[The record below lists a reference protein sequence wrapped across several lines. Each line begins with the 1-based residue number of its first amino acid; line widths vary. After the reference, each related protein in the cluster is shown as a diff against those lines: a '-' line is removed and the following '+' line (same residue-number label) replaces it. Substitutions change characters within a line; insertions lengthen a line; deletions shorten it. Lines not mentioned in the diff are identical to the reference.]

1 MDEHLE
7 YYRTMLQIR
16 LFEEK
21 IDWLFSR
28 DMIEGTSHLCIG
40 QEAVAVGA
48 ISAIRSEDYVVST
61 HRGHGHLIAK
71 GARTDK
77 LMAELMGK
85 GTGYCR
91 GKGGSQHI
99 SIKEISFLGTNG
111 ITGGGIPVATGAALS
126 MKLQNIPRI
135 VLSFF
140 GDGASN
146 QGTFHESLNMASLW
160 KLPIVYICENN
171 LYGMSMPVNRST
183 SVTDI
188 ANRAV
193 AYNMPGKIVDGMDLF
208 AVRETVKEAADN
220 ARNGKG
226 PTLIEAKTYRFKGH
240 SKSDQRKYRTREE
253 ENAWKQKDSIIT
265 FRKYLIARNC
275 EESEIEEIEAS
286 VREEI
291 EMAVEFAQKSSYAPD
306 AAAFEGSYSYE
317 SNFIKSSN

>member
-1 MDEHLE
+1 MDEDLE
-7 YYRTMLQIR
+7 YYEKMLRIR

-21 IDWLFSR
+21 VDWLFSR
-28 DMIEGTSHLCIG
+28 NMIEGTSHLCIG

-48 ISAIRSEDYVVST
+48 ISAIKSDDYVVST

-71 GARTDK
+71 GARINR
-77 LMAELMGK
+77 LVAELLGK

-99 SIKEISFLGTNG
+99 SVREIYFLGTNG

-126 MKLQNIPRI
+126 IKLQSLSKI

-160 KLPIVYICENN
+160 KLPIVYVCENN
-171 LYGMSMPVNRST
+171 LYAMSMPVSK
-183 SVTDI
+183 SIPVTDI
-188 ANRAV
+188 ANRAI
-193 AYNMPGKIVDGMDLF
+193 AYNMPGKVIDGMDLH
-208 AVRETVKEAADN
+208 AVKKAVKEAADN
-220 ARNGKG
+220 ARSGGG

-240 SKSDQRKYRTREE
+240 SKSDPRIYRTRKEE
-253 ENAWKQKDSIIT
+253 DIWKERDPIVI
-265 FRKYLIARNC
+265 FRKYLLRNNNK
-275 EESEIEEIEAS
+275 ESAIEEIEMA

-291 EMAVEFAQKSSYAPD
+291 EMAVEFGQKSPYAPD
-306 AAAFEGSYSYE
+306 EVAFKRGCAYAH
-317 SNFIKSSN
+317 NFV